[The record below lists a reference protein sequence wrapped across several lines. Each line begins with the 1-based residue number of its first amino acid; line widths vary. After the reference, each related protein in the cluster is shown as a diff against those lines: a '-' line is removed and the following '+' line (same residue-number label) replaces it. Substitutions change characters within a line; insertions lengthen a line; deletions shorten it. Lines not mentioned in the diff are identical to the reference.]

1 MRLLVAG
8 AGGGARPAVTFVGDG
23 QQSICPA
30 VSRSPFWGSRS
41 AAGAARS
48 RPTGPTRT
56 PSGSPRQHSSPAS
69 NSTTSKRARRATA
82 RAAAASAQRRHPA
95 ARPSPRHFNQAGSG
109 WAALVAG
116 DLAAGADSGGC
127 AVLTPTN
134 APAAGREDALA
145 RIGGAGRRLAAV
157 AAALA
162 GDPQAE
168 YPEPNRRGPGHI
180 DTERPLFRGSVGAIQ
195 RRLIG
200 RGHGRPPR

>member
-1 MRLLVAG
+1 MLDR
-8 AGGGARPAVTFVGDG
+8 
-23 QQSICPA
+23 
-30 VSRSPFWGSRS
+30 RSPSS
-41 AAGAARS
+41 A
-48 RPTGPTRT
+48 T
-56 PSGSPRQHSSPAS
+56 AS
-69 NSTTSKRARRATA
+69 NRFVRRFLAPLSGGRGPRPELRAPGQPAQHELHLARRVSIHRRRAIRRPRKRARRATA
-82 RAAAASAQRRHPA
+82 RAAAVSAQRRHPA